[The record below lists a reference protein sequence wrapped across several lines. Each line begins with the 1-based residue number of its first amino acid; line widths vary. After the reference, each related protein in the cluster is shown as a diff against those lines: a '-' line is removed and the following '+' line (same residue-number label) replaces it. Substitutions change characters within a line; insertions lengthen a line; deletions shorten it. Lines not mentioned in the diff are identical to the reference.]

1 MGKLLKIVIVEDEPI
16 SSEYLKKLI
25 NDSGIEHEIVAE
37 LDSIAD
43 CLIFFSEQPV
53 YDIIFMDIHLGDGTC
68 FELLNSLTIEKP
80 IIFLTTFD
88 SYAIE
93 AFRYNSI
100 DYILKPAK
108 LQDINDALN
117 KYWSFKKVD
126 EDEYLAR
133 MDQMVSSIS
142 TPKYKKRFLVRVRNK
157 LRLIT
162 INQIT
167 CFYSDEGQTHLVDK
181 SGNNHIIDYTLERLE
196 ELLDPEQFFR
206 INRKITVSIDEIHSV
221 EDYFNNRLKIR
232 LNSRFKMDMVVSRN
246 RVRDFKSWLKGVSWS
261 LFFHFIVHSGHKD
274 QPHYK
279 DQCNYNWVY

>member
-1 MGKLLKIVIVEDEPI
+1 
-16 SSEYLKKLI
+16 
-25 NDSGIEHEIVAE
+25 
-37 LDSIAD
+37 
-43 CLIFFSEQPV
+43 
-53 YDIIFMDIHLGDGTC
+53 
-68 FELLNSLTIEKP
+68 
-80 IIFLTTFD
+80 
-88 SYAIE
+88 
-93 AFRYNSI
+93 
-100 DYILKPAK
+100 
-108 LQDINDALN
+108 
-117 KYWSFKKVD
+117 
-126 EDEYLAR
+126 
-133 MDQMVSSIS
+133 MVSSIS

-246 RVRDFKSWLKGVSWS
+246 RVRDFKSWLKGVS
-261 LFFHFIVHSGHKD
+261 
-274 QPHYK
+274 
-279 DQCNYNWVY
+279 

>member
-1 MGKLLKIVIVEDEPI
+1 MNSVIKMGKLLKIVIVEDEPI
-16 SSEYLKKLI
+16 SSAYLKKLI

-43 CLIFFSEQPV
+43 CLIFFSEQPI

-157 LRLIT
+157 LRLVT
-162 INQIT
+162 LNQIT

-246 RVRDFKSWLKGVSWS
+246 RVRDFKSWLKGVS
-261 LFFHFIVHSGHKD
+261 
-274 QPHYK
+274 
-279 DQCNYNWVY
+279 

>member
-16 SSEYLKKLI
+16 SSAYLKKLI

-43 CLIFFSEQPV
+43 CLIFFSEQPI

-157 LRLIT
+157 LRLVT
-162 INQIT
+162 LNQIT

-246 RVRDFKSWLKGVSWS
+246 RVRDFKSWLKGVS
-261 LFFHFIVHSGHKD
+261 
-274 QPHYK
+274 
-279 DQCNYNWVY
+279 

>member
-1 MGKLLKIVIVEDEPI
+1 MNSVIKMGKLLKIVIVEDEPI
-16 SSEYLKKLI
+16 SSAYLKKLI

-37 LDSIAD
+37 LDSISD
-43 CLIFFSEQPV
+43 CLIFFSEQPI

-157 LRLIT
+157 LRLVT
-162 INQIT
+162 LNQIT

-246 RVRDFKSWLKGVSWS
+246 RVRNFKSWLKGVS
-261 LFFHFIVHSGHKD
+261 
-274 QPHYK
+274 
-279 DQCNYNWVY
+279 

>member
-1 MGKLLKIVIVEDEPI
+1 MKIVIVEDEPI

-108 LQDINDALN
+108 LQDIDDALN

-246 RVRDFKSWLKGVSWS
+246 RVRDFKSWLKGVS
-261 LFFHFIVHSGHKD
+261 
-274 QPHYK
+274 
-279 DQCNYNWVY
+279 